1 MARVL
6 HGRIGASVMAIGTQ
20 KVPQTYASLGEAQ
33 AAASAANTL
42 VWALVS
48 GVMYRVYP
56 KGKTTQ
62 VQ

>member
-1 MARVL
+1 
-6 HGRIGASVMAIGTQ
+6 MAIGTQ